1 MEEEREDDS
10 IQLEGSDEENKNVS
24 SDGIQEETEDE
35 IHLIDEVEE
44 IVESLETE
52 PTELERRLKGVT
64 DPFERKII
72 ELEYRKEQR
81 SSRRR

>member
-1 MEEEREDDS
+1 MTM
-10 IQLEGSDEENKNVS
+10 IPMLSDQS
-24 SDGIQEETEDE
+24 PETE
-35 IHLIDEVEE
+35 IIDEVEE
-44 IVESLETE
+44 IVELVSKEL
-52 PTELERRLKGVT
+52 TELERRLEGIT